1 MDNISVLIAFGG
13 GVLSFLSPCVLPLV
27 PVYLASIAGSQIF
40 DEGVSKRRLPLFLH
54 SLTFVVGFSL
64 VFAALGAIA
73 GLTAFAINPSLAVL
87 NKIAGSLLVTFG
99 LLMLLALKVPWL
111 NFEKRLD
118 ASRVKATGYT
128 RSFVIGAAFS
138 LAWTGCATPI
148 LGGILALALNTAT
161 AWQGASLLA
170 IYSMGL
176 GVPFLVMGIAFD
188 YVAPLLK
195 RLNRYS
201 RAINI
206 VSGLLLIIVGILV
219 LMNRLS
225 WVSSLLS

>member
-1 MDNISVLIAFGG
+1 
-13 GVLSFLSPCVLPLV
+13 LPLV
-27 PVYLASIAGSQIF
+27 PVYLASVAGSPIL
-40 DEGVSKRRLPLFLH
+40 DAAAVKKRLLVFLH
-54 SLTFVVGFSL
+54 SLSFVLGFSL

-87 NKIAGSLLVTFG
+87 TRVSGSLLVAFG
-99 LLMLLALKVPWL
+99 LLMLLALKGPWL

-118 ASRVKATGYT
+118 PSRVKTSGYT
-128 RSFVIGAAFS
+128 RSFFIGAAFS

-161 AWQGASLLA
+161 AWQGAYLLT
-170 IYSMGL
+170 IYSLGL
-176 GVPFLVMGIAFD
+176 GVPFLLLGLAFD
-188 YVAPLLK
+188 SVAPFLK

-206 VSGLLLIIVGILV
+206 ASGLLLIIIGVLT

-225 WVSSLLS
+225 WFSSLLS